1 MQNLMTIK
9 FKVKTKLPFH
19 ISEFFHLDA
28 EIIHPNIES
37 FQILSFDIESND
49 CIAELFI
56 SDISKEEFKLSID
69 LKKPS
74 ISVNNYEME
83 YFIIDLK

>member
-37 FQILSFDIESND
+37 FQILSFDIETND

-56 SDISKEEFKLSID
+56 SDLSKDDFKLSID
-69 LKKPS
+69 IEKPS
-74 ISVNNYEME
+74 LSVNNYEIE
-83 YFIIDLK
+83 YFITGLT

>member
-9 FKVKTKLPFH
+9 FKVNTKLPFH

-37 FQILSFDIESND
+37 FQILSFDIENNY
-49 CIAELFI
+49 CVAEIFIA
-56 SDISKEEFKLSID
+56 DVSKDEFQLSID
-69 LKKPS
+69 IKKPS
-74 ISVNNYEME
+74 LSVNNHEIE
-83 YFIIDLK
+83 YVITGLC